1 MNIVAIDFKI
11 IIIIIIRI
19 YRSNIYL
26 DIFQKHVIDQNIS
39 NFKFFSKDMINLDE
53 EKNAQMC

>member
-1 MNIVAIDFKI
+1 MNIVDIDFK
-11 IIIIIIRI
+11 IIIIRI
-19 YRSNIYL
+19 YRSNI